1 MIEFNKIK
9 TYEIEFPL
17 KDRDYYHDQ
26 IGKLLPEYNDFHLV
40 HTCTAA
46 LEVAALTIGIQEGDE
61 IIMPSYTFVSTANAF
76 ALRGAN
82 IIFCDVDSDMN
93 IEIDEIEK
101 LISNRTK
108 AVVAVHY
115 AGTSCDMNRL
125 TELCNKQNIY
135 LIEDAAQAIGSKYDG
150 KALGTYGDLSC
161 ISFHETKNI
170 HCYEGGM
177 LIVNNPKLKGLV
189 ETIINEGTNRIAF
202 REGLVTNYTWQ
213 SLGSS
218 YNMDILRMAYLLESL
233 KDMESVLKRRREIVN
248 VYQSRLSGF
257 NRIDHNGHLYFLLVK
272 DRTDFIK
279 YMNSYG
285 IQCCSHYEPLHK
297 SVGGQKFGEY
307 HTMIGTENAT
317 HLVRLPVHV
326 HLSDDDIEEII
337 KKVEEYNE

>member
-1 MIEFNKIK
+1 MIRFNKIK

-17 KDRDYYHDQ
+17 EEKDYYQEQ
-26 IGKLLPEYNDFHLV
+26 IGRLLPEYKNIHLV

-46 LEVAALTIGIQEGDE
+46 LEVAALAIDIEEGDE

-76 ALRGAN
+76 VLRGAK
-82 IIFCDVDSDMN
+82 IIFCDVDNDMN

-125 TELCNKQNIY
+125 TVLCKAHNLY
-135 LIEDAAQAIGSKYDG
+135 LVEDAAQAIGSRYDG

-177 LIVNNPKLKGLV
+177 LIVNNPKLKDIV
-189 ETIINEGTNRIAF
+189 ETIVNEGTNRMAF
-202 REGLVTNYTWQ
+202 RDGLVTNYTWQ

-233 KDMESVLKRRREIVN
+233 KDMDRVLKRRREIVEL
-248 VYQSRLSGF
+248 YQSRLTGF
-257 NRIDHNGHLYFLLVK
+257 NRPDHNGHLYFLLVK
-272 DRTDFIK
+272 DRTDFIE
-279 YMNSYG
+279 YMKSNN

-297 SVGGQKFGEY
+297 SVAGQKFGEY
-307 HTMIGTENAT
+307 NTMIGTENAA
-317 HLVRLPVHV
+317 HLVRLPVHM
-326 HLSDDDIEEII
+326 HLTDHDVEEII
-337 KKVEEYNE
+337 IKVEEYNE